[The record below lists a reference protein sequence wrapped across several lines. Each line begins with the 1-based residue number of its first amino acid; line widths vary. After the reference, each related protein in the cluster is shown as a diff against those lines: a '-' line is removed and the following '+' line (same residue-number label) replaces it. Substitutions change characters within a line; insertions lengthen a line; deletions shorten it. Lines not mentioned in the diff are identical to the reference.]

1 MDHGSGA
8 GKDLKCYHSKHLYGE
23 FWHRA
28 FIVSPDV
35 PYCNFSISC
44 GNNVDAS
51 SGVAIL
57 WREAHARIRG
67 LRRIQVEPHLSVS
80 GAWAVE
86 WVPIKPKT
94 DAAFLFELINHIL
107 CARDWQDVCDVLFL
121 RNYTNSPY
129 SIAPNG
135 YFLHDPQAGDPLV
148 WDLAENTAEPYDKAT
163 DLALLVDAKVSG
175 IERGADK
182 KNGITKTFKPRRHSM
197 H

>member
-1 MDHGSGA
+1 M
-8 GKDLKCYHSKHLYGE
+8 
-23 FWHRA
+23 
-28 FIVSPDV
+28 

-44 GNNVDAS
+44 RNNVDAS
-51 SGVAIL
+51 SGVAIV

-67 LRRIQVEPHLSVS
+67 LRRIQVKPHLLVS

-107 CARDWQDVCDVLFL
+107 CARDWQDVCDVLYL

-135 YFLHDPQAGDPLV
+135 YFLHDPQTGDPLV
-148 WDLAENTAEPYDKAT
+148 WDLAENTTEPYDKAT
-163 DLALLVDAKVSG
+163 DLALLVDAIV
-175 IERGADK
+175 
-182 KNGITKTFKPRRHSM
+182 
-197 H
+197 